1 MTDDLFA
8 IEADFDPAAFELA
21 EKRHAH
27 EKRLAVAHR
36 TRSRRLARRAA
47 SEATLASILPAE
59 IEDGDAWHILS
70 QGDIDA
76 LSYLEH
82 LLKHTAMDYVALS
95 TWCMAMPDVEALQGW
110 LQNGR
115 IGRLDAYV
123 GEIFPGQYA
132 AEYQA
137 LCEAVRPA
145 HERVAVYRNHSKLFL
160 CRAGTRAWVVESSAN
175 INTNPRAENTCI
187 TADKSLFDHHKAY
200 LDGIRSFERNF
211 DDWKPAA

>member
-8 IEADFDPAAFELA
+8 IDASFDEAAFEAA
-21 EKRHAH
+21 EVKHAH
-27 EKRLAVAHR
+27 EKRLAAAHR
-36 TRSRRLARRAA
+36 TRSRHQARRAA

-82 LLKHTAMDYVALS
+82 LLKHAPMDYVALS
-95 TWCMAMPDVEALQGW
+95 TWCMAMPDVEALERW
-110 LQNGR
+110 LQTGR
-115 IGRLDAYV
+115 IARLDAYV

-137 LCEAVRPA
+137 LCAAVRPA
-145 HERVAVYRNHSKLFL
+145 GGRVAVYRNHSKLFL
-160 CRAGTRAWVVESSAN
+160 CRAGCRAWVVESSAN

-187 TADKSLFDHHKAY
+187 TSDRPLFDHHKSY

-211 DDWKPAA
+211 DAWSPAP